1 MRPVPARARALR
13 KAAAS
18 GHPLGRTGIS
28 SLWRS
33 VPKKLLGQVSANI
46 QLHIGDAF
54 FMDTS
59 LGNSAH
65 DRSSHMRRTI
75 VAGAKKAGP
84 VRKAS
89 WLDALRQKSERAG
102 QHRPKP
108 SKAEEAQDAGTSL
121 CLFRVTCC
129 QF

>member
-1 MRPVPARARALR
+1 MGSARARALR

-18 GHPLGRTGIS
+18 GHPLGRRGIS

-65 DRSSHMRRTI
+65 DRSSHRSEENHCCRRQEGWACAEGEL
-75 VAGAKKAGP
+75 AGC
-84 VRKAS
+84 S
-89 WLDALRQKSERAG
+89 S
-102 QHRPKP
+102 
-108 SKAEEAQDAGTSL
+108 AEE
-121 CLFRVTCC
+121 
-129 QF
+129 